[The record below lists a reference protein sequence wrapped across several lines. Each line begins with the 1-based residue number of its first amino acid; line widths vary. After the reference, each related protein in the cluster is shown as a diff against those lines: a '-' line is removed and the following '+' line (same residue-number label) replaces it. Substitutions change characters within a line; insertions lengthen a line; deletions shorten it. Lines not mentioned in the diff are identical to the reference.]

1 MGTESKLLFS
11 QKVLDISN
19 LIKRR
24 LTRMNTGFM
33 ANSIFEVDILGNNVV
48 LNIFKI
54 ENEFGTITN

>member
-1 MGTESKLLFS
+1 
-11 QKVLDISN
+11 
-19 LIKRR
+19 
-24 LTRMNTGFM
+24 MNTGFM